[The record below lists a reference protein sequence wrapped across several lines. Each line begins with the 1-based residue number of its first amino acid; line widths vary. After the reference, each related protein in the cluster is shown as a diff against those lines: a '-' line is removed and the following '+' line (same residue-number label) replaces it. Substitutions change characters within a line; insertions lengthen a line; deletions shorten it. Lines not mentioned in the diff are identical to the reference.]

1 MRIDYFNS
9 VVPEN
14 IAKIIAQKGLK
25 QGFVAKSAGYTES
38 QMTAMLKG
46 RRVIKICDLLR
57 LADVLEVSVN
67 DLCSCSS
74 NDKTQNSA

>member
-1 MRIDYFNS
+1 MRIDCFNS

-14 IAKIIAQKGLK
+14 IARIIAQKGLK
-25 QGFVAKSAGYTES
+25 QGFVAKNAGYSES

-46 RRVIKICDLLR
+46 RKVIKVCDLLR

-67 DLCSCSS
+67 DLCKYPD
-74 NDKTQNSA
+74 DKTKNSA